1 MNHLPV
7 AAKIVPVPTS
17 IADWAG
23 IYAEHGQ
30 TMRTAARAAMGG
42 GKKASTREIL
52 GKTADE
58 VVGDVIEELMT
69 KGTDLSQVG
78 NVRGYLNA
86 AVTNR
91 VRDLHRRSRF
101 EAPDDLDPDLIVGD
115 RDIEAEVDRD
125 ELRQQAVAGL
135 DELPERERYALEE
148 RIMKCRPAQDVAADL
163 GVKPQQV
170 SQLYN
175 AALKRL
181 RQLPAFTDLLSIDRS
196 PPGSSTPT
204 GPDATGTPS

>member
-1 MNHLPV
+1 MMFV
-7 AAKIVPVPTS
+7 STS
-17 IADWAG
+17 TADWAD

-30 TMRTAARAAMGG
+30 AMRLAARAAMGG
-42 GKKASTREIL
+42 EKRDSIREIL

-86 AVTNR
+86 AVRNR

-101 EAPDDLDPDLIVGD
+101 QAPDDLDPDHLVGD
-115 RDIEAEVDRD
+115 TDIEAEVDRE
-125 ELRQQAVAGL
+125 ELRQQAVASL

-148 RIMKCRPAQDVAADL
+148 RVMKCRPAKDVAAEL
-163 GVKPQQV
+163 GVMPQQV
-170 SQLYN
+170 SQYYN
-175 AALKRL
+175 AALKKL
-181 RQLPAFTDLLSIDRS
+181 RQLPTFTELLSFDRS
-196 PPGSSTPT
+196 PPSTLT
-204 GPDATGTPS
+204 ATDPDAPGTPS